1 MTREALAANTLV
13 SLPTGFGK
21 TFVAAAVMRNFLRW
35 FPDGLVVFM
44 APTRPLVHQQRDACA
59 KADLPADG
67 EAALLT
73 GDLPPSERRALWSTG
88 HGSEGLGVADGR
100 RVVCVAH
107 HAASAGYAY
116 AKVAELLRAVQR
128 VVRTLRIC
136 SLEARAEGDADL
148 LAHTHCRAALLRS
161 LLLPPAEEAAARLR
175 GAHALDADPSCEI
188 DASALCRARA
198 RLERCAEKL
207 LADLALLAALL
218 RTTFRAAVAAGYPPP
233 LARAG
238 VALACSSDT
247 TVSEAVR
254 LMPKWR
260 ELTALL
266 SRHAAEQPHSRAI
279 VFVGRRDTVSALCA
293 ARASHSDGAGAAGMP
308 QAEQQRVLAAFR
320 AGAINVLIATSVA
333 EEGLDIGQVDLIVC
347 LDAVAS
353 PIRLVQRF
361 GRTGA
366 CYSRK
371 RDGAC
376 VLLLTEAEERQYEET
391 QRQAARLQA
400 AVDIGRGIDLCAVDP
415 APLSA
420 EDVRNLRCRFTR
432 APAPHA
438 NPSLPA
444 NASLANLSLPRGT
457 GR

>member
-1 MTREALAANTLV
+1 VE
-13 SLPTGFGK
+13 
-21 TFVAAAVMRNFLRW
+21 
-35 FPDGLVVFM
+35 
-44 APTRPLVHQQRDACA
+44 Q
-59 KADLPADG
+59 
-67 EAALLT
+67 
-73 GDLPPSERRALWSTG
+73 
-88 HGSEGLGVADGR
+88 
-100 RVVCVAH
+100 
-107 HAASAGYAY
+107 
-116 AKVAELLRAVQR
+116 
-128 VVRTLRIC
+128 
-136 SLEARAEGDADL
+136 
-148 LAHTHCRAALLRS
+148 ALLRS

-175 GAHALDADPSCEI
+175 GAHALDADPSCAI

-198 RLERCAEKL
+198 RLERAAAEEGRAGGREGGSGDTRLAHLFGWGRPAQCAEKL
-207 LADLALLAALL
+207 LADLALLAAVRRGVALLSEMRRGGGGGGGEGGWEGGGWEGGGGEWGGGGGGGWGGWGEEGGEGGRGGWGGDGPAGSRLELL
-218 RTTFRAAVAAGYPPP
+218 RTSFRAAVAAGYPPP

-293 ARASHSDGAGAAGMP
+293 VLSDGGGGGGGGGGSADLLRVSPFVGQARASHSDGAGAAGMP

-366 CYSRK
+366 CYSRDPAEIPPRSR
-371 RDGAC
+371 RDP
-376 VLLLTEAEERQYEET
+376 AEIGRRGPCSEHSTAASLRLC
-391 QRQAARLQA
+391 ARLEPTCSPRQRVSSCRHAHRGSACEQA
-400 AVDIGRGIDLCAVDP
+400 
-415 APLSA
+415 
-420 EDVRNLRCRFTR
+420 E
-432 APAPHA
+432 
-438 NPSLPA
+438 
-444 NASLANLSLPRGT
+444 RGT
-457 GR
+457 AQDGVNSVSSHL